1 MYAETHAHTGFMEP
15 AAHPKHNG
23 NVTVV
28 QPLYPTIGNTM
39 RQSWWVFSGTVPK
52 VSAGTVHGS
61 TAWCWRELSP
71 QTPTKKTAPLTTTHS
86 WEEYIRTV
94 EYRASGFMGVFGDIS
109 LRHLRCLCE
118 TSPATPMHTG
128 TVPLWDCPHKNEQQR
143 DGDSPVKG
151 QSQRC
156 RRGRF
161 TEAPHGAEEKCPHRH
176 PRTKQPCRQPP
187 ITGRNISAQW
197 NTERQD

>member
-118 TSPATPMHTG
+118 TSPATPSGATHIGDIPAVSAARHVMNVPAVLRVETKHMGTG
-128 TVPLWDCPHKNEQQR
+128 TLCREAEHK
-143 DGDSPVKG
+143 GPVTVCVC
-151 QSQRC
+151 SI
-156 RRGRF
+156 
-161 TEAPHGAEEKCPHRH
+161 
-176 PRTKQPCRQPP
+176 RTWV
-187 ITGRNISAQW
+187 IL
-197 NTERQD
+197 